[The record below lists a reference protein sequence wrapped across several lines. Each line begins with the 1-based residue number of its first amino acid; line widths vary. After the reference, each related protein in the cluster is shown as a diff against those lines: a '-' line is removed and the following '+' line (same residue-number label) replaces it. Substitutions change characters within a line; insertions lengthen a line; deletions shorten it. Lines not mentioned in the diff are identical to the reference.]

1 MRHILN
7 TKQFAKED
15 VEEIFANVPKMEEL
29 CERLKKGER
38 IERPLEGKIVA
49 CVFFEPS
56 TRTRLSFETASLR
69 LGAKII
75 SVENAVEN
83 SSAHKGETLEDT
95 ARTLSCYAD
104 AIVMR
109 HFQMGAADTMAKV
122 ATSHVINAGDGAN
135 QHPTQGLLDLY
146 TIKSEHGRLENL
158 KIAFVGDV
166 LNSRTLRSLVPLLSL
181 YSGNTFYFISPK
193 ELKLDEQYRKYLEDN
208 NVKFEELDNLDGTL
222 PEVDVLYMTRV
233 QKERFKNIEDYE
245 KVKDSFILTPE
256 HVARL
261 KGDAI
266 IMHPLPRVNEIDPQ
280 IDNDSRAAYFRQAQ
294 NGLYVRMAILLY
306 TFGF

>member
-1 MRHILN
+1 MNHILH
-7 TKQFAKED
+7 TKQFIKDD
-15 VEEIFANVPKMEEL
+15 VEKILNNVPHMKEL
-29 CERLKKGER
+29 CDNLKTGAR
-38 IERPLEGKIVA
+38 IERPLEGKIIA

-69 LGAKII
+69 LGAKVITA
-75 SVENAVEN
+75 ENAADN

-104 AIVMR
+104 AIVTR
-109 HFQMGAADTMAKV
+109 HYEMGAAEKMSKASTV
-122 ATSHVINAGDGAN
+122 PIVNAGDGAN
-135 QHPTQGLLDLY
+135 QHPSQGLLDLY
-146 TIKSEHGRLENL
+146 TIKNEHGRLENL

-166 LNSRTLRSLVPLLSL
+166 LNSRTLRSLVPLLML
-181 YSGNTFYFISPK
+181 YSGNKFYFISPK
-193 ELKLDEQYRKYLEDN
+193 ELKLDDEYRKFLQDN
-208 NVKFEELDNLDGTL
+208 NVDFVELDELNGTL

-233 QKERFKNIEDYE
+233 QKERFANVADYE

-256 HVARL
+256 HVAKL

-266 IMHPLPRVNEIDPQ
+266 IMHPLPRINEINPE

-294 NGLYVRMAILLY
+294 NGLYVRMALLLY
-306 TFGF
+306 VFGL